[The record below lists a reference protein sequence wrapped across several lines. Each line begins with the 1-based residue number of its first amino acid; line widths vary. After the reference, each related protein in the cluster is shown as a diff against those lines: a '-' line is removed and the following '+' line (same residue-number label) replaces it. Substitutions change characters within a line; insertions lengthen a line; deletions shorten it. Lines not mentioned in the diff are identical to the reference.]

1 MRWPRAL
8 LIGAALL
15 APLSGCRSCDQVER
29 ALRVTENHLRETKEE
44 LDRQIAINHGLQNE
58 LEALHAPPPA
68 PGVPIVPSDKPF
80 PVYPVRSLVL
90 GRQTGGV
97 EGGSGVADQALQVIV
112 EPRDADDQAI
122 KVPGSLLVQ
131 VLEVNPEGLKRP
143 LSSWEVAPD
152 QLSRTWRNGLLST
165 GYALTFPWKVWP
177 TTEKLRVVVQMR
189 LNDGRVFEADRDM
202 TVRLASPAHRR
213 LMPPAEPPPEQSAP
227 PLPKDET
234 LPPPQPQD
242 GPKLDTSAKP
252 KFNQVRREPA
262 MVPHWQNPNDPWR
275 PAPPGPAVQMQRPVA
290 RDN

>member
-29 ALRVTENHLRETKEE
+29 ALRATENHLRETKEE

-58 LEALHAPPPA
+58 LEALHTPPPA

-122 KVPGSLLVQ
+122 
-131 VLEVNPEGLKRP
+131 
-143 LSSWEVAPD
+143 
-152 QLSRTWRNGLLST
+152 
-165 GYALTFPWKVWP
+165 
-177 TTEKLRVVVQMR
+177 
-189 LNDGRVFEADRDM
+189 
-202 TVRLASPAHRR
+202 
-213 LMPPAEPPPEQSAP
+213 
-227 PLPKDET
+227 
-234 LPPPQPQD
+234 
-242 GPKLDTSAKP
+242 
-252 KFNQVRREPA
+252 
-262 MVPHWQNPNDPWR
+262 
-275 PAPPGPAVQMQRPVA
+275 
-290 RDN
+290 